1 MLIKIKIAERCSAQ
15 LVLFL
20 VVIVGGLLAGC
31 AAAPLKELPRAQE
44 AVDGV
49 KHTFDLQ
56 YQVKQR
62 PWLFFGGA
70 MLVGYVLG
78 PRGGG
83 SSAATDTPSEPFAQA
98 QPQQSIVSEVRNQFK
113 NDLATIKGA
122 AFGAVIST
130 LWAMAKQVLLP
141 PARQID
147 GAITKPG
154 AQPIDS
160 PQQITNRVITSK
172 TNGRTEV

>member
-1 MLIKIKIAERCSAQ
+1 MADKADDIRHEIKKGRQDIADTRSA
-15 LVLFL
+15 
-20 VVIVGGLLAGC
+20 ITEKLAI
-31 AAAPLKELPRAQE
+31 LEDRVQE
-44 AVDGV
+44 TVNGV
-49 KHTFDLQ
+49 KHTFDLH

-62 PWLFFGGA
+62 PWLMFGGSL
-70 MLVGYVLG
+70 LVGYTLG
-78 PRGGG
+78 DWGGG
-83 SSAATDTPSEPFAQA
+83 SSTIADTSSEPSSHA
-98 QPQQSIVSEVRNQFK
+98 QPQQTIVSEVRNQFK

-122 AFGAVIST
+122 AFGAAIST
-130 LWAMAKQVLLP
+130 LWAIAKQVLLP

>member
-1 MLIKIKIAERCSAQ
+1 MADKADDIRQQIKKGRQDIADTRSAITEK
-15 LVLFL
+15 LGIL
-20 VVIVGGLLAGC
+20 
-31 AAAPLKELPRAQE
+31 ENRAQE

-49 KHTFDLQ
+49 KHTFDLH

-62 PWLFFGGA
+62 PWLMFGGSV
-70 MLVGYVLG
+70 LVGYMLG

-83 SSAATDTPSEPFAQA
+83 SSAAADTPSEPFAHA
-98 QPQQSIVSEVRNQFK
+98 QPQQSIVSELRNQVA

-141 PARQID
+141 PARPID

-154 AQPIDS
+154 ARLIDR
-160 PQQITNRVITSK
+160 PQITNRVITSK
-172 TNGRTEV
+172 TNARSEV

>member
-1 MLIKIKIAERCSAQ
+1 MADKADDIRQEIKKGRQDIADTRSAITEK
-15 LVLFL
+15 LGIL
-20 VVIVGGLLAGC
+20 
-31 AAAPLKELPRAQE
+31 ENRAQE

-49 KHTFDLQ
+49 KHTFDLH

-62 PWLFFGGA
+62 PWLMFGGSV
-70 MLVGYVLG
+70 LVGYMLG

-83 SSAATDTPSEPFAQA
+83 SSAAADTPSEPFAHA
-98 QPQQSIVSEVRNQFK
+98 QPQQSIVSELRNQVA

-141 PARQID
+141 PARPID

-154 AQPIDS
+154 ARLIDS
-160 PQQITNRVITSK
+160 PQITNRVITSK
-172 TNGRTEV
+172 TNARSEV